1 MSSFSEKVG
10 EIFGCRFHDLRHV
23 AISRLLEKGFP
34 HALAMKISGHKQMT
48 TFLRYVNPTTESLV
62 ELMRKSEAIN
72 LASRPITAGE

>member
-1 MSSFSEKVG
+1 
-10 EIFGCRFHDLRHV
+10 
-23 AISRLLEKGFP
+23 
-34 HALAMKISGHKQMT
+34 MKISGHKQMT